1 MDTMNS
7 PPAAPTETSDWST
20 LYEGLPVGAFRSLPD
35 GRLVHVNT
43 RLAQMLGYS
52 TEAEVLADVG
62 EFAHDWY
69 VQPGRRAEVVTQLD
83 RDGSARGLVS
93 EIYHQKTRQ
102 RMWISENAHV
112 VRDAAG
118 RVAFY
123 EGTVE
128 EVTERVNTQQALEQ
142 RESLLRSVTSGI
154 PGMVYRVHVSAER
167 TLYYEFV
174 SEGVRDLFGVSPEAV
189 LADPHL
195 LRSMRHPEDDERV
208 QATLKANLE
217 DLGSTTVDFRI
228 RPRGGR
234 SDKWVRLTWSSTPTQ
249 APAEGRVLFGIVID
263 ITDVKR
269 AEQTAAAQEQRWK
282 IALESLGD
290 GVWDWDLTNDVCE
303 MRGPLRETYD
313 LPPGETR
320 TSHRD
325 IVGLI
330 HPDDAPAMRAAHQ
343 AHIEG
348 RSPAYSHEHRVRLR
362 AGGWLWVHSRGVVVQ
377 RDGEGR
383 PLRMIGMHT
392 DITRRREAD
401 ALRQQRD
408 RAEAADRVKSE
419 LMSRISHELRTPLNA
434 ILGFAQ
440 LMDMDQHTSSAKRH
454 EWSRHILT
462 SGRLLLGLVDDVLD
476 LTRGQSMQFTLAIG
490 PVALLEALRDSWAL
504 LHAQAQAQHVT
515 LTPPAID
522 ADLKVRADPKRLR
535 QVLTNLLSNAIKY
548 NRSGGQITVTAQVR
562 GEEVVISVA
571 DTGQGIAAAYLE
583 RVFQPFE
590 RLGAAHGQVP
600 GTGLGLALC
609 KQLVEAM
616 GGTIEVSSDAGVG
629 SCFTVRL
636 PAAD

>member
-7 PPAAPTETSDWST
+7 LPAAPTETSAWST

-35 GRLVHVNT
+35 GRFVHLNT
-43 RLAQMLGYS
+43 RLATMLGYD

-142 RESLLRSVTSGI
+142 RESLLRSVTSGV
-154 PGMVYRVHVSAER
+154 PGMVYRVHISAER

-174 SEGVRDLFGVSPEAV
+174 SEGVRELFGVSPEAV

-195 LRSMRHPEDDERV
+195 LRSMRHPEDDARV
-208 QATLKANLE
+208 QATLKASLA
-217 DLGSTTVDFRI
+217 DLRPTTVDFRI

-234 SDKWVRLTWSSTPTQ
+234 SDKWVRLAWSATP
-249 APAEGRVLFGIVID
+249 ASAEGLLLHGIVID
-263 ITDVKR
+263 ITAMKS
-269 AEQTAAAQEQRWK
+269 AEQAAAVQEQRWTV
-282 IALESLGD
+282 ALESLGD
-290 GVWDWDLTNDVCE
+290 GVWDWDMTNDVCE
-303 MRGPLRETYD
+303 MRGPLRESFD
-313 LPPGETR
+313 LPPGVAR
-320 TSHRD
+320 TTLRD
-325 IVGLI
+325 VVDAV
-330 HPDDAPAMRAAHQ
+330 HPDDVPTMRAARQ
-343 AHIEG
+343 AHVEG
-348 RSPAYSHEHRVRLR
+348 RSPSYSHEHRIRLR

-440 LMDMDQHTSSAKRH
+440 LMDMDQHTSNEKRH

-490 PVALLEALRDSWAL
+490 PVALPAALHDSWAL

-515 LTPPAID
+515 LNPPTLD

-548 NRSGGQITVTAQVR
+548 NRSGGQVTVTAQVQ

-571 DTGQGIAAAYLE
+571 DTGHGIAATYLE

-616 GGTIEVSSDAGVG
+616 GGTIEVRSEAGVG